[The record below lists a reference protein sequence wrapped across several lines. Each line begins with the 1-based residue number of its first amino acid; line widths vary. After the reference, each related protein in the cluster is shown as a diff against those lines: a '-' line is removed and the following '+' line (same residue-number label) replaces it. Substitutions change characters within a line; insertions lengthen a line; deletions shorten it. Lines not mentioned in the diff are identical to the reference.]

1 MMKNRLSIII
11 TIAGLLSSCSSN
23 MDTGGVSRLTYF
35 PIITMNGD
43 AELLVPLDS
52 TFEDPGATADAGGS
66 SVEVATT
73 ASGTYQGVD
82 GVDTSIPDNYLVT
95 YSAQNDDGFDGTAI
109 RNVWVAN
116 TGDLINSI
124 EGLYL
129 ANVQRTPNFEFLPQ
143 YTDMNYVLIWQTD
156 VGTGTY
162 EISHALGAYY
172 DIGRGFGPNYAARGA
187 VITANDI
194 PSNDFTIAQAVFPI
208 WGNTVDITD
217 FQVDPENKQITFT
230 GTGNFGNGVFQVQLT
245 QVQF

>member
-1 MMKNRLSIII
+1 MKNRLSIIMA
-11 TIAGLLSSCSSN
+11 IAGLLFSCSSD
-23 MDTGGVSRLTYF
+23 METGNVSRLTYF

-43 AELLVPLDS
+43 AELLVPFDS

-66 SVEVATT
+66 SVEVVTS
-73 ASGTYQGVD
+73 ASGTYQGAD
-82 GVDTSIPDNYLVT
+82 GVDTSVPDNYLVT

-116 TGDLINSI
+116 TGDLVNSI

-129 ANVQRTPNFEFLPQ
+129 ANVQRAPDFEALPQ
-143 YTDMNYVLIWQTD
+143 YNDMNYVLIWQTND
-156 VGTGTY
+156 GTATY
-162 EISHALGAYY
+162 EISHALGGYY
-172 DIGRGFGPNYAARGA
+172 DFGRGYGAGYAARGA

-194 PSNDFTIAQAVFPI
+194 PSNDFTISQAVFPI

-217 FQVDPENKQITFT
+217 LQVDPENKEITFT